1 MTKFYENMSDA
12 LPDIKRVKEIKKDLI
27 SKGVKYIYSNWIDFL
42 GSPKTKPMPID
53 DFENLCMGKGPQFA
67 VHSVSFVPEL
77 TPADN
82 DQIPVPDLDSLVICP
97 WDKSCAWVFS
107 DLFWNNK
114 PYNVCPRICLLY
126 TSPSPRD

>member
-82 DQIPVPDLDSLVICP
+82 DKIPVTDLVSLVI
-97 WDKSCAWVFS
+97 
-107 DLFWNNK
+107 
-114 PYNVCPRICLLY
+114 
-126 TSPSPRD
+126 